1 MKDIKFSTNAISYFK
16 ELVKNEKK
24 GTNIRICVEHGGT
37 PDANVLINYCY
48 INQNK
53 ITDLIYEF
61 DVLKIYIEKNS
72 LPWLSDA
79 KIDFSKNDLD
89 VKLNIKAPNLKGKL
103 INKDNLLI
111 EKIRFFVHNEINPS
125 LQVHKGYI
133 KIKSLNSNND
143 LYILFQ
149 GGCKGCG
156 MAEFTLKQGIEKKIF
171 KTFPE
176 VKKIIDITDHASG
189 ENPYFT

>member
-1 MKDIKFSTNAISYFK
+1 MGCCY
-16 ELVKNEKK
+16 VNE
-24 GTNIRICVEHGGT
+24 
-37 PDANVLINYCY
+37 
-48 INQNK
+48 NK

-61 DVLKIYIEKNS
+61 HSLKVYVDRTS
-72 LPWLSDA
+72 LPWLSNA

-89 VKLNIKAPNLKGKL
+89 VKLNIKGKL

-133 KIKSLNSNND
+133 KVKSISSNND

-176 VKKIIDITDHASG
+176 VKKD
-189 ENPYFT
+189 Y